1 VALDLAINFICLPS
15 VHHICLLS
23 CQILSYSSV
32 RSCYY
37 YVVCMFLKFMKV
49 DLEIYGTRT
58 FALTS
63 IISLFMLFIMEFV
76 SFKLLIEMGIGF
88 VQWRL
93 IGV

>member
-1 VALDLAINFICLPS
+1 
-15 VHHICLLS
+15 
-23 CQILSYSSV
+23 
-32 RSCYY
+32 
-37 YVVCMFLKFMKV
+37 MFLKFMKV